1 MITFNVFQLTEIRIF
16 HYQYNDFSQ
25 SVVYYPFACACST
38 ENPAIDRHSF
48 VKFVLRFFFN
58 NCANVVWL
66 RHFNLRDK

>member
-38 ENPAIDRHSF
+38 ENPAIDQHSF
-48 VKFVLRFFFN
+48 VKFVLRFFLII
-58 NCANVVWL
+58 VRML
-66 RHFNLRDK
+66 YGSDILI